1 MFFVLYVSVFQE
13 CSAGVTIALSV
24 VCKWSPQFTCSW
36 PNNFADC
43 TNLFYEH
50 KDLKTFSALV
60 NQELQKNN
68 EWFKANELAL
78 NVGKTKYPLFD
89 KPGKLES

>member
-1 MFFVLYVSVFQE
+1 MFPFFKSVPLVLPLVFLLYVNDLHNSH
-13 CSAGVTIALSV
+13 ALD
-24 VCKWSPQFTCSW
+24 PIM
-36 PNNFADC
+36 FADC

-78 NVGKTKYPLFD
+78 NVGKTKYSLFD
-89 KPGKLES
+89 KPGILES